1 MCHLVLFLLRLI
13 NPHAPSS
20 CFDVVCNVN
29 VKQVPK
35 KKKNL
40 GHFFLFFRFGK
51 KKERNEND
59 PISKMEKG
67 KVFEGPAAE
76 YGADMA
82 TL

>member
-20 CFDVVCNVN
+20 CFDVVCIV
-29 VKQVPK
+29 
-35 KKKNL
+35 KNL
-40 GHFFLFFRFGK
+40 GHFFLFFFFGK

-67 KVFEGPAAE
+67 KIFEGPGAE
-76 YGADMA
+76 RGADIA